1 MVQITAA
8 ELRDALGANL
18 QELKTKTGAVA
29 TDAVLEPGQMYRI
42 QTNEAVDGV
51 MLTGVPTTAS
61 ISIGEGSSWIG
72 YTGGTTTDISAT
84 LASYGI
90 TPNVGDKII
99 SQDQGFAI
107 FNGTSW
113 EGTLTT
119 LETGKGYVYISED
132 ADARPFT
139 FPTSAEPT
147 KK

>member
-1 MVQITAA
+1 MVQITATQFRA
-8 ELRDALGANL
+8 ALGTNL
-18 QELKTKTGAVA
+18 QELKTKTGDVA

-42 QTNEAVDGV
+42 QTNEAVDGI
-51 MLTGVPTTAS
+51 MLTGVPTAAS

-90 TPNVGDKII
+90 TPNIGDKIV

-107 FNGTSW
+107 FNGTRW

-119 LETGKGYVYISED
+119 LESGKGYVYI
-132 ADARPFT
+132 R
-139 FPTSAEPT
+139 
-147 KK
+147 